1 MRTSSKR
8 LGNGLAEMTVEI
20 EPAEFQSEYA
30 RAVKRIS
37 GKARIPGFRPGKAPR
52 GIVES
57 MFGRQ
62 AIIGEALEHLVPNA
76 YDRAI
81 REESLEPIDRPEVD
95 LAEVEGIDEPVVFK
109 ATVPLRPTAELG
121 DVETISLTKD
131 RVTVEDGEMEE
142 VLNDIRRSRA
152 ELKPV
157 ENRQLQEGDLGEARL
172 SIIAG
177 EIEKA
182 DEKPVSFMVGQN
194 WLPRGFDSNV
204 MGMEIGDV
212 RVFDLDIPDDYY
224 DEDLRGKYATFTA
237 ELLSV
242 RAPELPELTDEF
254 AESVSEFKSVEELRD
269 DVRKRVLERKEG
281 AADIE
286 LRRAALE
293 TLVARSRFEI
303 PDVLIER
310 HAEEVLKGRESY
322 LTSQGVAVDTYLGS
336 VGKTREQWQEEA
348 ETEAR
353 EDVKRT
359 VTLVEYANDQ
369 DIEVMEPEVAA
380 EIDSIVAAYPEGERD
395 RIREA
400 YRSDDM
406 KNRLAGRLRDRKAL
420 DALIG
425 AIEVTE
431 AEPEQ
436 KTESEPETR
445 TQLERTESG
454 IILPSGSKAP
464 MSAADSD

>member
-20 EPAEFQSEYA
+20 EPAELQSEYA

-52 GIVES
+52 SIVES
-57 MFGRQ
+57 MFGKQ
-62 AIIGEALEHLVPNA
+62 AIIGETLEHLVPNA

-81 REESLEPIDRPEVD
+81 REESLEPIDRPELD
-95 LAEVEGIDEPVVFK
+95 LAEVEGIDQPVVFT
-109 ATVPLRPTAELG
+109 ATVPLRPTVELG

-131 RVTVEDGEMEE
+131 RVTVEDGELEE

-157 ENRQLQEGDLGEARL
+157 EDRRLQDGDLGEARL

-177 EIEKA
+177 DIEKA

-254 AESVSEFKSVEELRD
+254 AESVSEFKTVEELRD

-310 HAEEVLKGRESY
+310 HAEEVMKGRESY

-336 VGKTREQWQEEA
+336 VGKTREQWQEEGGDGS
-348 ETEAR
+348 AR
-353 EDVKRT
+353 GRQADGHACRVRRQPGNRGDGAGGRGGDR
-359 VTLVEYANDQ
+359 LHRRRLSGGGARQDQ
-369 DIEVMEPEVAA
+369 RGLPLRRYEEP
-380 EIDSIVAAYPEGERD
+380 
-395 RIREA
+395 
-400 YRSDDM
+400 
-406 KNRLAGRLRDRKAL
+406 AGRSASRQEGPGRADR
-420 DALIG
+420 G
-425 AIEVTE
+425 H
-431 AEPEQ
+431 
-436 KTESEPETR
+436 R
-445 TQLERTESG
+445 GHRSG
-454 IILPSGSKAP
+454 T
-464 MSAADSD
+464 

>member
-1 MRTSSKR
+1 
-8 LGNGLAEMTVEI
+8 MTVEI
-20 EPAEFQSEYA
+20 EPAELQSEYA

-52 GIVES
+52 SVVES
-57 MFGRQ
+57 MFGKP
-62 AIIGEALEHLVPNA
+62 AIIGEALEHLVPDA

-81 REESLEPIDRPEVD
+81 REESLEPIDRPELD
-95 LAEVEGIDEPVVFK
+95 LSEIDEIDQPVVFT
-109 ATVPLRPTAELG
+109 ATVPLRPTVELG

-131 RVTVEDGEMEE
+131 RVTVEENELEE

-157 ENRQLQEGDLGEARL
+157 DDRKLQEGDVGEARL
-172 SIIAG
+172 SIVAG
-177 EIEKA
+177 EIEKT

-212 RVFDLDIPDDYY
+212 RVFNLDIPDEYHE
-224 DEDLRGKYATFTA
+224 EDLRGKYATFTA
-237 ELLSV
+237 ELLSI
-242 RAPELPELTDEF
+242 RAPELPELTDEL
-254 AESVSEFKSVEELRD
+254 AEAVSDFETVDELRA
-269 DVRKRVLERKEG
+269 DVRKRVLERKQG

-293 TLVARSRFEI
+293 TLVARSRFDI
-303 PDVLIER
+303 PNVLVER
-310 HAEEVLKGRESY
+310 QAEGSLKGRENY

-348 ETEAR
+348 ATEAL

-359 VTLVEYANDQ
+359 VTLVEYAGRQ
-369 DIEVMEPEVAA
+369 DIEVMEPELA
-380 EIDSIVAAYPEGERD
+380 EELDSIVAAYPESERD
-395 RIREA
+395 RIMEA

-406 KNRLAGRLRDRKAL
+406 KLRLEGRLRDRKAL
-420 DALIG
+420 DALMA
-425 AIEVTE
+425 AIEVSE
-431 AEPEQ
+431 PEPEQ
-436 KTESEPETR
+436 SDTGEIVVPGESQGRSGAAGSEVSS
-445 TQLERTESG
+445 ESV
-454 IILPSGSKAP
+454 
-464 MSAADSD
+464 